1 MISRFAGEVCTLMEL
16 QGGERP
22 KALGASQ
29 RPAKVAEA
37 LECLGRRI
45 ATGEVAEGSSLPV
58 EAELVAELGVSRST
72 LREAVKTLVALG
84 MVEVRTRHGTRV
96 LPRRKWNILNRD
108 VLLWMTQKGVLS
120 PDLCTAIDEAREV
133 IEPAA
138 ARFAAKRAT
147 RVQLIDIRRAYE
159 DMELAAE
166 ADDID
171 GAIRADRAFHL
182 AILAATKNPILEA
195 FDTALDAV
203 LGLLFEVATSTHMQ
217 NFRNN
222 LDNHRHV
229 LEAIERHD
237 ANAASAAMLE
247 TIWHTRSHLEA
258 HNLTTATQREE
269 P

>member
-1 MISRFAGEVCTLMEL
+1 MASGT
-16 QGGERP
+16 
-22 KALGASQ
+22 SQ

-37 LECLGRRI
+37 LDCLGRQI
-45 ATGEVAEGSSLPV
+45 ATGEVAEGASLPV

-108 VLLWMTQKGVLS
+108 VLLWMTREGVLS

-138 ARFAAKRAT
+138 AGFAAKRAD
-147 RVQLIDIRRAYE
+147 RAQLIDIRRAYE
-159 DMELAAE
+159 DMELTAA
-166 ADDID
+166 AGDID

-182 AILAATKNPILEA
+182 AILAATNNPILEA

-203 LGLLFEVATSTHMQ
+203 LGLLFEVATASHLQ

-222 LDNHRHV
+222 LVNHRHV

-237 ANAASAAMLE
+237 ARAANAAMLE
-247 TIWHTRSHLEA
+247 TIWFTRSHLEA
-258 HNLTTATQREE
+258 HNLTTAHQREE
-269 P
+269 PEC